1 MFKRP
6 YLKLFIPAV
15 MAVMVAACSSSP
27 SGSLTSS
34 DANAPQDKSVTL
46 LFNVQ
51 SSSIDPHT
59 DVNYTAVRA
68 GVGETLVKVNKDLKL
83 EAWLAEKWNSKDG
96 QHWTFN
102 IRPGVKFH
110 SSKPVDAAA
119 VKASLER
126 AQKLNPSVKNALHI
140 RDIQANGQILK
151 VTTDRPF
158 PEFASELVHP
168 NTAVIDTSST
178 DALPSGTGPFKA
190 ASFRAGSEL
199 NLERNNQ
206 YWNGEVK
213 LKQAKFVFNEDANA
227 RQLAFQAKDADIVY
241 RPPIESLDL
250 LKADSTVKVDS
261 LPSLRTHQLIYN
273 MNNNDLKKTAV
284 RKAFDHLINR
294 DEIANGIMSGQ
305 GTPAQGP
312 FLSGFP
318 FSPAYAMKKF
328 DLSAARDS
336 FKQAGYSG
344 QDGKV
349 KAPDGQALHLTLLT
363 YQSRAELPLI
373 SQLIQANAKELGIT
387 IDIRQVDNI
396 DEYLAAHQDWDLA
409 TYSSITAPRG
419 DGSYFLN
426 AAYMPE
432 GALNYGHV
440 HLPKLEAVITK
451 LNRAVNEEQRNKL
464 ALEAVSMID
473 QETLQSFLVHPNNV
487 VAYRNY
493 VHNWVTSQSEYYL
506 LTQDLDV
513 D

>member
-1 MFKRP
+1 MFKRS
-6 YLKLFIPAV
+6 YFKLFIPAV
-15 MAVMVAACSSSP
+15 MAVMMAACASSP
-27 SGSLTSS
+27 SASPSPS
-34 DANAPQDKSVTL
+34 AAPQDKSVTL

-51 SSSIDPHT
+51 SPSIDPHS

-68 GVGETLVKVNKDLKL
+68 GVSETLIKVNKDLKL
-83 EAWLAEKWNSKDG
+83 EAWLAEKWDSKDG

-102 IRPGVKFH
+102 IRPGVNFH
-110 SSKPVDAAA
+110 SGKAVNAAA

-126 AQKLNPSVKNALHI
+126 ALKLNPSVKNALHI
-140 RDIQANGQILK
+140 RDIHADGQILTI
-151 VTTDRPF
+151 TTDKPF
-158 PEFASELVHP
+158 PEFVSELVHP
-168 NTAVIDTSST
+168 NTAIIDTT
-178 DALPSGTGPFKA
+178 ATGDLPSGTGPFKV

-199 NLERNNQ
+199 NLDRHEQ

-213 LKQAKFVFNEDANA
+213 LKHAKFMFNEDANA
-227 RQLAFQAKDADIVY
+227 RQLAFQAKTADIVY
-241 RPPIESLDL
+241 RPPIESLEL

-284 RKAFDHLINR
+284 RKAFDNLINR
-294 DEIANGIMSGQ
+294 DEIASGIMSGQ

-312 FLSGFP
+312 FLSDFP
-318 FSPAYAMKKF
+318 FSPKYITKQF
-328 DLSAARDS
+328 DLNAAREG
-336 FKQAGYSG
+336 FKQAGYTVQNG
-344 QDGKV
+344 KVANPDGK
-349 KAPDGQALHLTLLT
+349 PLHLTLLT

-419 DGSYFLN
+419 DASYFLN

-432 GALNYGHV
+432 GALNYGRVHV
-440 HLPKLEAVITK
+440 PELTGMISQ
-451 LNRAVNEEQRNKL
+451 LNTTVNEEQRNKL
-464 ALEAVSMID
+464 ALKAVTLID
-473 QETLQSFLVHPNNV
+473 QQNLQSFLVHPNNV
-487 VAYRNY
+487 VAYRDY

-513 D
+513 N